1 MKSTASRLPDAGA
14 TERKTR
20 RVLFLLGILLLLAV
34 FVSMTIG
41 RYALQPQIILRVFMD
56 RISGEPL
63 DPALTEANAVIFAI
77 RIPRILLSILVGA
90 ALSASGAAYQ
100 GLFKNPMVSPDILGV
115 SSGASVGAIFG
126 ILLGLPTYLIH
137 VQSFLFGMG
146 AVIIVMTL
154 ARMVSRGS
162 GTLLIMV
169 LSGTVISSVFS
180 ALTSLIKYLAPA
192 DDKLPEITF
201 WLMGS
206 FAKAGSYRNVT
217 IMGVVFILGAVPLFL
232 LRWRM
237 NVMSFGEEEA
247 RSMGVNVKAIRR
259 IVILCATLLTA
270 SSVALCGVIGW
281 VGLIVPHMAR
291 ILVGPNY
298 GVMMPVAMIGGGLF
312 TLLVDNV
319 CRTAVSGEL
328 PIGIVTAMIGAPLF
342 IYLLFRRRR
351 DWT

>member
-1 MKSTASRLPDAGA
+1 
-14 TERKTR
+14 
-20 RVLFLLGILLLLAV
+20 
-34 FVSMTIG
+34 
-41 RYALQPQIILRVFMD
+41 
-56 RISGEPL
+56 
-63 DPALTEANAVIFAI
+63 
-77 RIPRILLSILVGA
+77 
-90 ALSASGAAYQ
+90 
-100 GLFKNPMVSPDILGV
+100 
-115 SSGASVGAIFG
+115 
-126 ILLGLPTYLIH
+126 
-137 VQSFLFGMG
+137 
-146 AVIIVMTL
+146 
-154 ARMVSRGS
+154 
-162 GTLLIMV
+162 
-169 LSGTVISSVFS
+169 
-180 ALTSLIKYLAPA
+180 
-192 DDKLPEITF
+192 
-201 WLMGS
+201 
-206 FAKAGSYRNVT
+206 
-217 IMGVVFILGAVPLFL
+217 
-232 LRWRM
+232 M

>member
-77 RIPRILLSILVGA
+77 RIPGFCCLILVGA

-217 IMGVVFILGAVPLFL
+217 IMGVVFILGAVRCFC
-232 LRWRM
+232 
-237 NVMSFGEEEA
+237 FA
-247 RSMGVNVKAIRR
+247 
-259 IVILCATLLTA
+259 
-270 SSVALCGVIGW
+270 
-281 VGLIVPHMAR
+281 
-291 ILVGPNY
+291 
-298 GVMMPVAMIGGGLF
+298 
-312 TLLVDNV
+312 
-319 CRTAVSGEL
+319 
-328 PIGIVTAMIGAPLF
+328 GA
-342 IYLLFRRRR
+342 
-351 DWT
+351 